1 MILFIFNFECLFP
14 FFREIDPLIGI
25 PEEPVDQA
33 WAKIGRIPDGE
44 GQPKYSILANIM
56 KGLAV
61 IPHSNASSERV
72 FSLVRKNKTEARASM
87 SRELLSA
94 IIGQKTRM
102 ISRGQ
107 VCHTVELDKAL
118 LTKAKAWK
126 Q

>member
-1 MILFIFNFECLFP
+1 M
-14 FFREIDPLIGI
+14 
-25 PEEPVDQA
+25 DQA
-33 WAKIGRIPDGE
+33 RAKTGRILDGE
-44 GQPKYSILANIM
+44 GQPKYSVLAKIM
-56 KGLAV
+56 KGIAV

-87 SRELLSA
+87 SKKLLSA

-102 ISRGQ
+102 MSRDQ
-107 VCHTVELDKAL
+107 VCHTVELDRAL